1 MKYETKRTSHGRAV
15 VTIVDLDIAEA
26 AEAGMACIASSSTN
40 EPPSN
45 FLFFP
50 PYPSASCFR
59 GPAERTRFSVMDLKS
74 REISESSAKEER
86 NYVEIF

>member
-15 VTIVDLDIAEA
+15 VAIGGLDI

-50 PYPSASCFR
+50 PYPSASCLH
-59 GPAERTRFSVMDLKS
+59 GLAERTRFSVMDLKS
-74 REISESSAKEER
+74 REISELSAKEER